1 MLVFLLLTIYNA
13 LMELYVAYFLV
24 NSIYVIVNLYLP
36 VVFYNFGYGFE
47 YIGLF
52 QAIFEAAG
60 IIGPIVLGTLADKKG
75 WYKQLCILCLVT
87 GALAFYILSMNLS
100 LIIIFFCLIIF
111 GLSFRS
117 VSPIFDSLGT
127 LSLKGKEER
136 YSLYRSFGTLG
147 FIVVSALL
155 AIFHRPFI
163 DDNMN
168 ISFYYSLITI
178 FSVLSVILISTKDID
193 LNGRKNKLKITNN
206 DAGQVEL
213 TTESGKWYTPALVVG
228 LILLSFSR
236 FSMTA
241 VYSFLSL
248 YSIEVV
254 KYNNITMLNVVS
266 TFFEFFVI
274 LASGRL
280 LSKNKITPYTLIM
293 IGTFTVSI
301 RFFIYVLFPTV
312 PGIFIAQTLHCLCY
326 GAYHIGAVL
335 FISKNVR
342 KDHRATGL
350 SLYYAIGTGLPS
362 VLGSSL
368 SGIIV
373 ANKGYNTLFISYAIV
388 CLVAVV
394 FGLVFKK
401 ILTAPSPFDEK
412 RLGK

>member
-1 MLVFLLLTIYNA
+1 
-13 LMELYVAYFLV
+13 MELLVAYFFV
-24 NSIYVIVNLYLP
+24 NSIYVIINLYLP

-47 YIGLF
+47 YVGLF

-60 IIGPIVLGTLADKKG
+60 IVGPIFLGALADKKG
-75 WYKQLCILCLVT
+75 WYKQLCIICLIT
-87 GALAFYILSMNLS
+87 GAVAFYILSMNLS
-100 LIIIFFCLIIF
+100 FIIIFICLIIF

-127 LSLKGKEER
+127 LSLKGREES
-136 YSLYRSFGTLG
+136 YSFYRSFGTLG
-147 FIVVSALL
+147 FMVISALL

-163 DDNMN
+163 DDNIN
-168 ISFYYSLITI
+168 ISFYYALITV
-178 FSVLSVILISTKDID
+178 FSVLSVVFISTKNIDIK
-193 LNGRKNKLKITNN
+193 GRKNKLESTNTEVQ
-206 DAGQVEL
+206 QVEI
-213 TTESGKWYTPALVVG
+213 TTEDGKWYTPALVLG

-241 VYSFLSL
+241 VFSFLSL

-254 KYNNITMLNVVS
+254 KYNNITMLNVVG

-280 LSKNKITPYTLIM
+280 LSKDKITPYTLIM
-293 IGTFTVSI
+293 IGTFAVSI
-301 RFFIYVLFPTV
+301 RFFIYVLFPTI
-312 PGIFIAQTLHCLCY
+312 PGILVAQALHCFCF

-342 KDHRATGL
+342 KDHRAMGL
-350 SLYYAIGTGLPS
+350 SLYYAIGTGLPA
-362 VLGSSL
+362 VIGSSL

-394 FGLVFKK
+394 FGFVFKK
-401 ILTAPSPFDEK
+401 TLTAPSPFDEK
-412 RLGK
+412 RLSKERI

>member
-1 MLVFLLLTIYNA
+1 
-13 LMELYVAYFLV
+13 MEFYFAYFFV
-24 NSIYVIVNLYLP
+24 NSLYVIVNLYLQ
-36 VVFYNFGYGFE
+36 VIFYNFGYGFE
-47 YIGLF
+47 YVGLF
-52 QAIFEAAG
+52 QAVFEAAG
-60 IIGPIVLGTLADKKG
+60 IVGPIVLGALADKKG
-75 WYKQLCILCLVT
+75 WYKQLCIICLVI
-87 GALAFYILSMNLS
+87 GALAFYVLSMNFSFIMILIS
-100 LIIIFFCLIIF
+100 LVFF

-136 YSLYRSFGTLG
+136 YSIYRSFGTLG
-147 FIVVSALL
+147 FMIVSALL
-155 AIFHRPFI
+155 AVFRRPLI
-163 DDNMN
+163 DNNMN
-168 ISFYYSLITI
+168 ISFYYALFTGL
-178 FSVLSVILISTKDID
+178 SVLSVILISTKHLEIK
-193 LNGRKNKLKITNN
+193 GRKNNLTNIN
-206 DAGQVEL
+206 EEVKEI
-213 TTESGKWYTPALVVG
+213 TTENGKWYTPALIIG

-254 KYNNITMLNVVS
+254 KYHNITMLNVVS
-266 TFFEFFVI
+266 SIFEFIVI

-293 IGTFTVSI
+293 IGTFAVAI

-312 PGIFIAQTLHCLCY
+312 PGILFAQVLHCFCY

-342 KDHRATGL
+342 KDHRAMGL
-350 SLYYAIGTGLPS
+350 GLYYAVGTGLPS

-373 ANKGYNTLFISYAIV
+373 ANKGYNTLFISYGIV
-388 CLVAVV
+388 CLVAVA
-394 FGLVFKK
+394 FGLIFKK
-401 ILTAPSPFDEK
+401 TLTQPSPFDEK
-412 RLGK
+412 RIAQERV